1 MTITLVIHTSN
12 IFELN
17 NDVQYITSSD
27 SRPYF
32 KMPAA
37 LYLFLIMS
45 IPAVV
50 LKWLNTSTI
59 H

>member
-1 MTITLVIHTSN
+1 MTITMVIHTSN

-32 KMPAA
+32 IMPAA
-37 LYLFLIMS
+37 LYPFLIMS